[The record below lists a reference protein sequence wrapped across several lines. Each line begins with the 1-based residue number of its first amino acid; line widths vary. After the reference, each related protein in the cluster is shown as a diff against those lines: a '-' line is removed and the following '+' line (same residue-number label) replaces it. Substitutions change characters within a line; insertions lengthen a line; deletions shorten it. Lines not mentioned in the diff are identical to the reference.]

1 MLAYVFARFLQAIP
15 VLVLASIAVFLMLRL
30 VPGDPAELLAG
41 QDGTDEDVA
50 RIRQQLGLNDS
61 LPEQYVSWLG
71 DIFQGDL
78 GVSFAR
84 GLPVSR
90 MLRTAIPPTLEL
102 TVAAYIIA
110 VVVGIPLGVL
120 GGMRPRSG
128 WDWTLSGFTLVA
140 IGIPSFLLGII
151 MLWIF
156 SVRLDWFPAS
166 YGQFSM
172 LDDPVGSLHR
182 LALPALATGAGVAAV
197 LARYTRTTI
206 AEVMGN
212 DFVRTARAKG
222 LAESRVVLGHALRN
236 SMIPV
241 VTVMALQVGGLLAG
255 AVIVEQVFSR
265 PGLGRVMVD
274 AIQARDYLVV
284 QSTLI
289 ILVSVFITANL
300 VADIAYGF
308 LDPRVRGR

>member
-41 QDGTDEDVA
+41 QDATDEEVV
-50 RIRQQLGLNDS
+50 RIRQQLGLTDS
-61 LPEQYVSWLG
+61 LPEQYFGWLA
-71 DIFQGDL
+71 DVFQGDL

-90 MLRTAIPPTLEL
+90 MLRTAIPPTVEL
-102 TVAAYIIA
+102 AVAAYLVA
-110 VVVGIPLGVL
+110 VVVGIPLGIL
-120 GGMRPRSG
+120 GGIRPRSG

-140 IGIPSFLLGII
+140 IGIPGFLLGII
-151 MLWIF
+151 MLWVF
-156 SVRLDWFPAS
+156 SVRLDWFPVFGAVS
-166 YGQFSM
+166 IV
-172 LDDPVGSLHR
+172 DDPIESLRH
-182 LALPALATGAGVAAV
+182 LALPAVATGVGVAAV

-212 DFVRTARAKG
+212 DYVRTARAKG
-222 LAESRVVLGHALRN
+222 LAESRVVVRHALRN

-241 VTVMALQVGGLLAG
+241 VTVMALQVGGLLVG
-255 AVIVEQVFSR
+255 AVIVEQVFTR
-265 PGLGRVMVD
+265 PGLGRLVVN

-289 ILVSVFITANL
+289 ILVTVFIGANL
-300 VADIAYGF
+300 AADIAYGF

>member
-1 MLAYVFARFLQAIP
+1 MLAYVLARVLQAIP
-15 VLVLASIAVFLMLRL
+15 VLVLASIGVFLMLRL

-41 QDGTDEDVA
+41 QDATDEDVA
-50 RIRQQLGLNDS
+50 RIRTQLGLNDS
-61 LPEQYVSWLG
+61 LPEQYIGWLA
-71 DIFQGDL
+71 DIFQGEL

-84 GLPVSR
+84 GQPVSR

-102 TVAAYIIA
+102 TIASYVVA
-110 VVVGIPLGVL
+110 VVIGIPLGIL
-120 GGMRPRSG
+120 GGIRPRSG
-128 WDWTLSGFTLVA
+128 WDWTLSGYTLIT
-140 IGIPSFLLGII
+140 IGIPGFVFGII
-151 MLWIF
+151 MLWVF
-156 SVRLDWFPAS
+156 SVRLDWFPTFGAVS
-166 YGQFSM
+166 FI
-172 LDDPVGSLHR
+172 DDPARSLHH
-182 LALPALATGAGVAAV
+182 LALPAIATGAGVAAV

-222 LAESRVVLGHALRN
+222 LAESRVVVRHALRN

-241 VTVMALQVGGLLAG
+241 VTVMALQVGGLLGG
-255 AVIVEQVFSR
+255 AVIVEQVFTR
-265 PGLGRVMVD
+265 PGLGRLMVN

-300 VADIAYGF
+300 AADIAYGF

>member
-1 MLAYVFARFLQAIP
+1 MLAYVFARVLQAIP
-15 VLVLASIAVFLMLRL
+15 VLVLASIGVFLMLRL

-41 QDGTDEDVA
+41 QDATDEDVV
-50 RIRQQLGLNDS
+50 RIRAQLGLNDS
-61 LPEQYVSWLG
+61 LPEQYIGWLS
-71 DIFQGDL
+71 DIFRGDM

-84 GLPVSR
+84 GQPVSR
-90 MLRTAIPPTLEL
+90 MLRSAIPPTLEL
-102 TVAAYIIA
+102 TVASYVVA
-110 VVVGIPLGVL
+110 VVIGIPLGIL
-120 GGMRPRSG
+120 GGIRPRSG
-128 WDWTLSGFTLVA
+128 WDWTLSGYTLIT
-140 IGIPSFLLGII
+140 IGIPGFVFGIL

-156 SVRLDWFPAS
+156 SVRLDWFPTF
-166 YGQFSM
+166 GQVSIV
-172 LDDPVGSLHR
+172 DDPLSSLHH
-182 LALPALATGAGVAAV
+182 LALPAIATGAGVAAV

-222 LAESRVVLGHALRN
+222 LTESHVVVRHALRN

-241 VTVMALQVGGLLAG
+241 VTVMALQVGGLLGG
-255 AVIVEQVFSR
+255 AVIVEQVFTR
-265 PGLGRVMVD
+265 PGLGRLMVN

-289 ILVSVFITANL
+289 ILVTVFIGANL
-300 VADIAYGF
+300 AADIAYGF

>member
-41 QDGTDEDVA
+41 QDATEEDVV
-50 RIRQQLGLNDS
+50 RIRGQLGLNDS
-61 LPEQYVSWLG
+61 LPEQYFGWLA
-71 DIFQGDL
+71 DVFQGDL

-90 MLRTAIPPTLEL
+90 MLRTAIPPTVEL
-102 TVAAYIIA
+102 AVAAYLVA
-110 VVVGIPLGVL
+110 VVVGIPLGIL
-120 GGMRPRSG
+120 GGIRPRSG

-140 IGIPSFLLGII
+140 IGIPGFLLGII

-156 SVRLDWFPAS
+156 SVRLDWFPVFGAVS
-166 YGQFSM
+166 I
-172 LDDPVGSLHR
+172 LDDPVESLRH
-182 LALPALATGAGVAAV
+182 LALPAIATGVGVAAV

-212 DFVRTARAKG
+212 DYVRTARAKG
-222 LAESRVVLGHALRN
+222 LAESRVVVRHALRN

-241 VTVMALQVGGLLAG
+241 VTVMALQVGGLLVG
-255 AVIVEQVFSR
+255 AVIVEQVFTR
-265 PGLGRVMVD
+265 PGLGRLVVN

-289 ILVSVFITANL
+289 ILVTVFIGANL
-300 VADIAYGF
+300 AADIAYGF
-308 LDPRVRGR
+308 LDPRVR

>member
-1 MLAYVFARFLQAIP
+1 MLAYVFARVLQAIP

-41 QDGTDEDVA
+41 QDATDEDVV
-50 RIRQQLGLNDS
+50 RIRAQLGLNDT
-61 LPEQYVSWLG
+61 LPEQYIGWLA
-71 DIFQGDL
+71 DIFRGDL

-84 GLPVSR
+84 GQPVSR
-90 MLRTAIPPTLEL
+90 MLRSAIPPTLEL
-102 TVAAYIIA
+102 AVASYVVA
-110 VVVGIPLGVL
+110 VVIGIPLGIL
-120 GGMRPRSG
+120 GGIRPRSG
-128 WDWTLSGFTLVA
+128 WDWTLSGYTLIT
-140 IGIPSFLLGII
+140 IGIPGFVFGIL
-151 MLWIF
+151 MLWVF
-156 SVRLDWFPAS
+156 SVRLDWFPTF
-166 YGQFSM
+166 GQVSIV
-172 LDDPVGSLHR
+172 DDPLSSLHH
-182 LALPALATGAGVAAV
+182 LALPAIATGAGVAAV

-222 LAESRVVLGHALRN
+222 LPESRVVVRHALRN

-241 VTVMALQVGGLLAG
+241 VTVMALQVGGLLGG
-255 AVIVEQVFSR
+255 AVIVEQVFTR
-265 PGLGRVMVD
+265 PGLGRLMVN

-289 ILVSVFITANL
+289 ILVTVFIGANL
-300 VADIAYGF
+300 AADIAYGF

>member
-1 MLAYVFARFLQAIP
+1 MLAYVFARVLQAIP

-41 QDGTDEDVA
+41 QDGTDEDVV
-50 RIRQQLGLNDS
+50 RIRRQLGLNDS
-61 LPEQYVSWLG
+61 LPEQYISWLG
-71 DIFQGDL
+71 DIFQGNL

-84 GLPVSR
+84 GITVSR

-102 TVAAYIIA
+102 TVAAYVVA
-110 VVVGIPLGVL
+110 VVIGIPFGVL
-120 GGMRPRSG
+120 GGIRPRSG
-128 WDWTLSGFTLVA
+128 WDWLLSGYTLVT
-140 IGIPSFLLGII
+140 IGIPGFVFGIV

-156 SVRLDWFPAS
+156 SVRLDWFPTF
-166 YGQFSM
+166 GQVSIV
-172 LDDPVGSLHR
+172 DNPVDSLRH
-182 LALPALATGAGVAAV
+182 LALPAIATGAGVAAV

-206 AEVMGN
+206 SEVMGN
-212 DFVRTARAKG
+212 DYVRTARAKG
-222 LAESRVVLGHALRN
+222 LAESRVVIRHALRN

-241 VTVMALQVGGLLAG
+241 VTVMALQVGGLLGG
-255 AVIVEQVFSR
+255 AVIIEQVFSR

-289 ILVSVFITANL
+289 ILVTVFIGANL
-300 VADIAYGF
+300 AADIAYGF

>member
-1 MLAYVFARFLQAIP
+1 MLAYVFARVLQAIP
-15 VLVLASIAVFLMLRL
+15 VLVLASIGVFLMLRL

-41 QDGTDEDVA
+41 QDATDEDVV
-50 RIRQQLGLNDS
+50 RIRAQLGLNDS
-61 LPEQYVSWLG
+61 LPEQYIGWLS
-71 DIFQGDL
+71 DIFRGDM

-84 GLPVSR
+84 GQPVSR
-90 MLRTAIPPTLEL
+90 MLRSAIPPTLEL
-102 TVAAYIIA
+102 TVASYVVA
-110 VVVGIPLGVL
+110 VVIGIPLGIL
-120 GGMRPRSG
+120 GGIRPRSG
-128 WDWTLSGFTLVA
+128 WDWTLSGYTLIT
-140 IGIPSFLLGII
+140 IGIPGFVFGIL

-156 SVRLDWFPAS
+156 SVRLDWFPTF
-166 YGQFSM
+166 GQVSIV
-172 LDDPVGSLHR
+172 DDPLSSLHH
-182 LALPALATGAGVAAV
+182 LALPAIATGAGVAAV

-222 LAESRVVLGHALRN
+222 LTESHVVVRHALRN

-241 VTVMALQVGGLLAG
+241 VTVMALQVGGLLGG
-255 AVIVEQVFSR
+255 AVIVEQVFTR
-265 PGLGRVMVD
+265 PGLGRLMVN

-289 ILVSVFITANL
+289 ILVTVFIGANL
-300 VADIAYGF
+300 TADIAYGF